1 MAVLLAL
8 IICPILFATTFLIVT
23 SFFIYKLIKSQHVE
37 YSGNTIIRTINV
49 TPFEVTCCMGCIW
62 NTCLDKTTNRMALS
76 TFIIWYIVNIFI
88 EIVLT
93 VLIFLLFYYGTR
105 IYV

>member
-8 IICPILFATTFLIVT
+8 IICPILFAITFFILT
-23 SFFIYKLIKSQHVE
+23 SFFIYKLINSQHVE
-37 YSGNTIIRTINV
+37 YSENTIIRTINV

-62 NTCLDKTTNRMALS
+62 NICLDKTTNRMALS
-76 TFIIWYIVNIFI
+76 TFIIWYIVNICI

-93 VLIFLLFYYGTR
+93 VLMFFWFYYGNR